1 MMHSSNLT
9 HTDGSVVHCD
19 AQQQWGHDCPFVTA
33 CAALPVHLPFD
44 SGWDLGILG
53 SEADVSAGA
62 GAWAWAWAWAGAGG

>member
-1 MMHSSNLT
+1 MMHSSTLM
-9 HTDGSVVHCD
+9 HTDGFAHCD
-19 AQQQWGHDCPFVTA
+19 AQQQWGHDYRFVTA

-62 GAWAWAWAWAGAGG
+62 GARAGAGAGFQG